1 MFKNYELCFLIKE
14 FDNANL
20 LQYNKKSLASTQFI
34 NNNDVSLFKMLVEK
48 IKYKVI

>member
-1 MFKNYELCFLIKE
+1 MQIC
-14 FDNANL
+14 
-20 LQYNKKSLASTQFI
+20 YNITKKSLASTQFI